1 MERTTRILCVLALA
15 VAAGATAPTASAA
28 TGPCVPGGPTCHLAK
43 GRVTFIAD
51 GDTIDVRVAGRVHPV
66 RITGI
71 NAMELH
77 RYSKYRSRRRGD
89 CHGVEATARL
99 EQLLRAGHL
108 RVRLASQDQHAHS
121 GHRWR
126 RQVGVRI
133 HGRWVDVARVLLAEG
148 HALWLPHS
156 VEWAWNADY
165 RALSRQ
171 AADARLRL
179 WSPNGCGRGPSAHAG
194 LTMRL
199 NYDAEH
205 NDGQNVNGEWA
216 RISNP
221 SHAPV
226 SLAGWWFRDSALR
239 RYTFP
244 GGASISGGGSVLLRM
259 GRGPERGGEY
269 HWGLGSPPF
278 DNPTYD
284 RRSMGDGAY
293 LFDPRGNLRV
303 WVIYP

>member
-1 MERTTRILCVLALA
+1 MLRILCCLILALA
-15 VAAGATAPTASAA
+15 AGGTASTASAS
-28 TGPCVPGGPTCHLAK
+28 TGPCVPGGPRCHFWSGK
-43 GRVTFIAD
+43 VTFIAD

-77 RYSKYRSRRRGD
+77 RYSKYPSRRRGD

-99 EQLLRAGHL
+99 QQLLHAGHL
-108 RVRLASQDQHAHS
+108 RVRLASQDVNAHS

-126 RQVGVRI
+126 RQVSVRI
-133 HGRWVDVARVLLAEG
+133 GGRWVDVARVLLAEG
-148 HALWLPHS
+148 HALWMPHS
-156 VEWAWNADY
+156 MEWAWNADY
-165 RALSRQ
+165 RALSRR
-171 AADARLRL
+171 AAAAGLRL
-179 WSPNGCGRGPSAHAG
+179 WNPRGCGRGPSANAG

-199 NYDAEH
+199 NYDADH

-216 RISNP
+216 RIFNP
-221 SHAPV
+221 SRAPV

-244 GGASISGGGSVLLRM
+244 GGATVPAGGSVLLRM
-259 GRGPERGGEY
+259 GRGSSGGGEF
-269 HWGLGSPPF
+269 HWGLGTPPF
-278 DNPTYD
+278 DNPTFD

-293 LFDPRGNLRV
+293 VFDPRGNLRV